1 MLISTQVDAGR
12 PINECR
18 TYVNNAEQGALKAA
32 PPAQACAKLQID
44 ARSAK
49 AERLIGNAQLK
60 TAQAAQDARTDADE
74 AARLLRAYELR
85 RNAEDGE
92 TFAVDQ
98 LSSPGA
104 IAGVCFRDDVEG
116 DAILGDLRTPL
127 AGYKPDAAWCCG
139 SWVLVKADGLDQY
152 RGALSKRTTASV
164 RVPEGA
170 SGGSVLETYL
180 PDGTPVNVILPRG
193 ARPGQQLDAP
203 ISYARDLSLD
213 VAISAVPPTKC
224 ERRSK
229 GVVGG
234 SAARSTNLSISSGA
248 PSR

>member
-1 MLISTQVDAGR
+1 MASWPALCARLVASAAIDAVISTRIARSQTSRFSSG
-12 PINECR
+12 
-18 TYVNNAEQGALKAA
+18 A

-49 AERLIGNAQLK
+49 AERLIGTAQLK

-127 AGYKPDAAWCCG
+127 AAGRC
-139 SWVLVKADGLDQY
+139 
-152 RGALSKRTTASV
+152 RALRRRT
-164 RVPEGA
+164 RIEPELRCRA
-170 SGGSVLETYL
+170 PPLR
-180 PDGTPVNVILPRG
+180 PRR
-193 ARPGQQLDAP
+193 RPRP
-203 ISYARDLSLD
+203 
-213 VAISAVPPTKC
+213 KC
-224 ERRSK
+224 
-229 GVVGG
+229 
-234 SAARSTNLSISSGA
+234 
-248 PSR
+248 

>member
-1 MLISTQVDAGR
+1 MHGRRQKADQRVHLQQCRAGR
-12 PINECR
+12 
-18 TYVNNAEQGALKAA
+18 AESA

-49 AERLIGNAQLK
+49 AERLIGTAQLK

-74 AARLLRAYELR
+74 AARLAASLRVAKKCGGR
-85 RNAEDGE
+85 RDVRRRPAE
-92 TFAVDQ
+92 Q
-98 LSSPGA
+98 SGA

-164 RVPEGA
+164 RVPDGA

-203 ISYARDLSLD
+203 ISYARDLTLD
-213 VAISAVPPTKC
+213 VAIS
-224 ERRSK
+224 RS
-229 GVVGG
+229 
-234 SAARSTNLSISSGA
+234 SAYEVRATEQG
-248 PSR
+248 PQ